1 MSAFD
6 AIRESMANA
15 IRTGDKTES
24 AALAQQA
31 IDAGVLP
38 QEVFDSCVV
47 PVLKEIGDQFGRLEI
62 FLPEMMFAASAAK
75 AVTNILE
82 PVVKEQQG
90 ESMVLGKVVIG
101 TASGDV
107 HDIGK
112 NMVAAMLEVNGF
124 EVINLGTDVS
134 PQDFLKTARAEDAE
148 IIAISSLLTT
158 SLPYLKDVLSILE
171 ETGENQRFNVMV
183 GGGPVTADWAA
194 EVGADGYGKDAADA
208 VEAARQIV
216 GAD

>member
-194 EVGADGYGKDAADA
+194 KVGADGYGKDAADA
-208 VEAARQIV
+208 VEAARRLV